1 MKAPRMHLSDT
12 REQGKRKIDTKYVLV
27 NLFRYSK
34 PVLLAFVVLFLVS
47 VAASALSLIGPWLSG
62 EAIDLIKT
70 DGTTDMNAIFFYC
83 ALLAG
88 VYVLSG
94 VLSYLSA
101 AGMAYVAKRVACKMR
116 EDAFSRLV
124 SLPVSYFDSRQ
135 AGDIIS
141 VLSYDVDTV
150 GESIASDV
158 SLVINSVVMIVG
170 SFIMMLIIAPLL
182 VLIFVVTIP
191 LSVLITRFIAKKVQ
205 PLFRKRSAKLGELNG
220 FVEEMIA
227 GQKTTK
233 TYCCEEHVLDLFEEK
248 NREAV
253 EAYSKAEYLST
264 MTGPTNTFMNNLAL
278 TLISVFG
285 ALVYMFSIGGVTVG
299 QISSFV
305 LYSRKFSGPINEIAN
320 VFGEFQSAIAAA
332 ERVFRVL
339 DEPEECAVS
348 RGPELGE
355 RGLNAAYVEGN
366 VDFSHVAFSY
376 VKGREVIHDFSLSAK
391 KGQLIAI
398 VGRTG
403 AGKTTII
410 NLLMRFYDPDSGS
423 IKIDG
428 ADIACVPRAD
438 VRKCFTMVL
447 QDTWLFAGTVYE
459 NIAYGKEGATREEV
473 ERVCRAAKIHS
484 FITRLPQGYDTMLSD
499 NAANISKG
507 QKQLLTIARAMLL
520 DSPMLILDEATSN
533 VDTRTEHII
542 QQAMTGLMQGRTCF
556 VIAHRLSTIRHADK
570 ILVMEGGDV
579 VEQGTHD
586 ELISAK
592 GMYYNLYKSQFE
604 SY

>member
-1 MKAPRMHLSDT
+1 MKEPRMHLSDT
-12 REQGKRKIDTKYVLV
+12 RNLGKRKVDTKFVIV
-27 NLFRYSK
+27 NLLKYLK
-34 PVLLAFVVLFLVS
+34 PWLPLFIALFVANIAS
-47 VAASALSLIGPWLSG
+47 VVLSLIGPRISG
-62 EAIDLIKT
+62 VAIDLIKP
-70 DGTTDMNAIFFYC
+70 DGSTDMNAIYYYC

-88 VYVLSG
+88 VYLLSG
-94 VLSYLSA
+94 VLSYLSTV
-101 AGMAYVAKRVACKMR
+101 GMAYVARKVACKMR
-116 EDAFSRLV
+116 EDTFNRLV

-141 VLSYDVDTV
+141 VLSYDIDTV
-150 GESIASDV
+150 GESLANDV
-158 SLVINSVVMIVG
+158 ILVLNSVVMIAG
-170 SFIMMLIIAPLL
+170 SFVMMLTIAPLL
-182 VLIFVVTIP
+182 VLVFVVTIP
-191 LSVLITRFIAKKVQ
+191 ISVLITRYIAKKVQ
-205 PLFRKRSAKLGELNG
+205 PLFRRRSAKLGELNG

-233 TYCCEEHVLDLFEEK
+233 AYGCEQVIIDKFEDK
-248 NREAV
+248 NKQAV
-253 EAYSKAEYLST
+253 DAYAEAEYIST
-264 MTGPTNTFMNNLAL
+264 MTGPTNNFMNNLAL

-285 ALVYMFSIGGVTVG
+285 ALMYMYAFGGITVG

-339 DEPEECAVS
+339 EEQPEAPDPADAVTPS
-348 RGPELGE
+348 GVRGD
-355 RGLNAAYVEGN
+355 
-366 VDFSHVAFSY
+366 VDIDHLAFSY
-376 VKGREVIHDFSLSAK
+376 VKGREIIHDFSLSAK
-391 KGQLIAI
+391 RGNLIAI

-410 NLLMRFYDPDSGS
+410 NLLMRFYDPDSGT

-428 ADIACVPRAD
+428 ADIARMT
-438 VRKCFTMVL
+438 RSGLRGCFTMVL

-459 NIAYGKEGATREEV
+459 NIAYGKKDATREEV
-473 ERVCRAAKIHS
+473 ERVCKAAKIHS
-484 FITRLPQGYDTMLSD
+484 FITRLPQGYDTYLSD

-507 QKQLLTIARAMLL
+507 QKQLLTIARAMLI

-542 QQAMTGLMQGRTCF
+542 QQAMTKLMEGKTCF
-556 VIAHRLSTIRHADK
+556 VIAHRLSTIRGADK
-570 ILVMEGGDV
+570 ILVMEEGDI
-579 VEQGTHD
+579 VEQGTH
-586 ELISAK
+586 ESLLARR
-592 GMYYNLYKSQFE
+592 GAYYKLYKSQFE